1 MDDRLASI
9 DLGSNTFRLLI
20 GRVARHGDAIQLYAE
35 DKLRELVAMAN
46 GLDEHKNIDDA
57 TIEQALAALRRF
69 GERLRGFAPTNVR
82 AVATNTFRVAHN
94 AAEILPRAEQALG
107 FPIEVISGQ
116 EEARLIYLGVIQT
129 LPPSDRRRL
138 VIDIGGGSTEF
149 IIGQGS
155 APLELASLELG
166 CTSWTRRF
174 FPRGR
179 ITAAHL
185 QQATLAAR
193 DAIQTIARR
202 YRGAGWDEAYGSS
215 GTAKGLLAVLTENH
229 LSPHDITL
237 AGMERL
243 AGALA
248 EAGEVRLQD
257 WAGLKEERASV
268 LAGGLA
274 IMMAAFQELGIDHMS
289 AGDGALRVGVL
300 HDLLGRDSHRDQRDD
315 TVRQA
320 MTRYHIDGEQASQVH
335 AAALALFDQL
345 DLPPGP
351 EAQDLRRTLGWA
363 AQLHEVGLSIARND
377 YHKHSAYILEHADL
391 PGFSRDD
398 QKHLSFLARGQ
409 QGKLQKL
416 HRYSP
421 DRPHWLALCCLRLA
435 VLLLRRREPLAMQPI
450 TLRAQAQTIALN
462 IAPTW
467 LSVHP
472 LSEFS
477 LRAEIG
483 IWRTAGFT
491 LTLNQIGPPA

>member
-20 GRVARHGDAIQLYAE
+20 GRVVRHGDAIQLYAE

-46 GLDEHKNIDDA
+46 GLDEHKHIDDA

-69 GERLRGFAPTNVR
+69 GERLHGFAPVNVR
-82 AVATNTFRVAHN
+82 AVATNTFRVARN
-94 AAEILPRAEQALG
+94 AADILPKAEQALG

-116 EEARLIYLGVIQT
+116 EEARLIYLGVTQT
-129 LPPSDRRRL
+129 LPPSDHHRL

-149 IIGQGS
+149 IIGQG
-155 APLELASLELG
+155 ATPLELASLELG

-174 FPRGR
+174 FPQGR
-179 ITAAHL
+179 ITATRL
-185 QQATLAAR
+185 QQATFAAR
-193 DAIQTIARR
+193 DAVQTIARR
-202 YRGAGWDEAYGSS
+202 YRRTGWQQAYGSS
-215 GTAKGLLAVLTENH
+215 GTAKGLLAILTENQ

-243 AGALA
+243 AAALA
-248 EAGEVRLQD
+248 KTGEVRLQD
-257 WAGLKEERASV
+257 WAGLKEERAPV

-274 IMMAAFQELGIDHMS
+274 IMMAAFQELGIDRMS

-300 HDLLGRDSHRDQRDD
+300 HDLLGRDSHHDQRDD

-320 MTRYHIDGEQASQVH
+320 MARYHIDNEQAGHVH
-335 AAALALFDQL
+335 ATALALFDQL
-345 DLPPGP
+345 DLPPEP
-351 EAQDLRRTLGWA
+351 AVQDLRRTLGWA
-363 AQLHEVGLSIARND
+363 AQLHEVGLSIARDD

-398 QKHLSFLARGQ
+398 QKYLSFLARGQ
-409 QGKLQKL
+409 QGKLNKL
-416 HRYSP
+416 RRYAL
-421 DRPHWLALCCLRLA
+421 DRPYWLALCCLRLA
-435 VLLLRRREPLAMQPI
+435 VLLLRRREPLAVQPI
-450 TLRAQAQTIALN
+450 TLRAQAQHIALN
-462 IAPTW
+462 IAPAW
-467 LSVHP
+467 LSAHP

-477 LRAEIG
+477 LQAEVG

-491 LTLNQIGPPA
+491 LTLNQIDHPA